1 MNKGCYLMLVPCLLA
16 ACQPK
21 ANKGESSGA
30 ETESTAESTASVASE
45 GTDAAAIAKFEFA
58 EKDFDFGTVE
68 EGEKVSHSYTF
79 TNVGESSLIITNAT
93 ASCGCTVPDWA
104 REPIPPGGTGEITA
118 VFNSQGR
125 VGRQSKSIT
134 VQANTQPAKTVLT
147 LTGEVKAK
155 AK

>member
-1 MNKGCYLMLVPCLLA
+1 MLLVPFLLT

-21 ANKGESSGA
+21 GNKGETGETDGA
-30 ETESTAESTASVASE
+30 TMSAATGESADTMSV
-45 GTDAAAIAKFEFA
+45 AKFEFA
-58 EKDFDFGTVE
+58 EKDYDFGTVA
-68 EGEKVSHSYTF
+68 EGEKVSHSYKF
-79 TNVGESSLIITNAT
+79 TNVGKSSLIITNAT
-93 ASCGCTVPDWA
+93 ASCGCTVPDWT

-134 VQANTQPAKTVLT
+134 VQANTQPAKTTLT

-155 AK
+155 TK